1 MSTPQVVTYL
11 RSLEAV
17 RDRSK
22 QVYKLGVD
30 GKLDHWTFDE
40 AKLADIADYCSKII
54 TVSLIWFGVDHMLT
68 KYLQRD
74 FGTDYASIPRKLPRP
89 QSLPNTS

>member
-1 MSTPQVVTYL
+1 MSTPQVITYL

-40 AKLADIADYCSKII
+40 GKLAHIAEYCSNII
-54 TVSLIWFGVDHMLT
+54 KVSLIWFGVGHMLT
-68 KYLQRD
+68 KLLTERFWYRLRIH
-74 FGTDYASIPRKLPRP
+74 S
-89 QSLPNTS
+89 S